1 MSLVQLQ
8 EVPLPPFILIRLLTS
23 VSAGFFCAMMFRGV
37 MTCRGGPCARP
48 QPEWQ
53 INCQSVHIGCGRAQ
67 GPPLQSGCK
76 ITHTIRYGAEKCKI
90 LLPKFNTWRQGQ
102 IERKKGSLPPF
113 ENAVGRFFA
122 KKCCRYG
129 VIASRV
135 CQNSLILK
143 KLTKP

>member
-1 MSLVQLQ
+1 MVAHYVRDVGVASSSPVIPTRKGKQPQVVASLFALQ
-8 EVPLPPFILIRLLTS
+8 GRVGMVR
-23 VSAGFFCAMMFRGV
+23 
-37 MTCRGGPCARP
+37 ARP

-90 LLPKFNTWRQGQ
+90 LLPKFDTWRQGQ
-102 IERKKGSLPPF
+102 IERKKGSLPPY

-129 VIASRV
+129 EIASPLHR
-135 CQNSLILK
+135 NGNAI
-143 KLTKP
+143 TP